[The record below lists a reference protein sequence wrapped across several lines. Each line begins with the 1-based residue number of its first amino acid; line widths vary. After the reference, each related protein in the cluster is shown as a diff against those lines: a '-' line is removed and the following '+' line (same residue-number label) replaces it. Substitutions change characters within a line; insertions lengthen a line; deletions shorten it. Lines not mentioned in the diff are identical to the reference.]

1 VLREMMVV
9 SLMHSHSPG
18 SPLATSLSLS
28 GLSLTETS
36 IRITLIMP
44 GKTRREGE
52 TDGPNLPFL
61 LPEDAGRVV
70 ATFFYDP
77 ADGEPDHMKGLP
89 VYYPVKALQ
98 YFLFVSNKV

>member
-1 VLREMMVV
+1 
-9 SLMHSHSPG
+9 LMHSHSPG

-70 ATFFYDP
+70 ATFFLRSRRRGAGSHEGTP
-77 ADGEPDHMKGLP
+77 RVLP
-89 VYYPVKALQ
+89 SESSPIFSIRQ
-98 YFLFVSNKV
+98 